1 MNSAWT
7 VCEQYVN
14 NAWTV
19 TLSPKM
25 NVAEGKKKKKTQMQN
40 AGSKHILTLT
50 KLRVSYHLKTER
62 KGT

>member
-7 VCEQYVN
+7 VREQCVN
-14 NAWTV
+14 SAWTV

-25 NVAEGKKKKKTQMQN
+25 NVAEGKKKKTQMQN